1 MSYTSNS
8 INGLKNLR
16 SGEGWERKTIKL
28 VDVVSDD
35 EDIVLEPYRDWMLG
49 GEHMEWRTHKDK
61 ITGDIIIERR

>member
-16 SGEGWERKTIKL
+16 SGDGWEQKTIAL

-35 EDIVLEPYRDWMLG
+35 MDIVLEPYRDWMLG
-49 GEHMEWRTHKDK
+49 AEHSEWRYHKDK